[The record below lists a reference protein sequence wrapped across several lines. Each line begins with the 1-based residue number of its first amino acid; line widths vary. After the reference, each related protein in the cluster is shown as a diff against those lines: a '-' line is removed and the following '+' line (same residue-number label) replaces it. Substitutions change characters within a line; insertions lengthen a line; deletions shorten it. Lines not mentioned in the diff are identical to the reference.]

1 MLQTPIIQEIHNAE
15 LLKLIP
21 KNAKKIIE
29 VGCSSGALAREYKKI
44 NAGCEYIGI
53 EISSDYGELAKK
65 YCDKVIIGDIE
76 EYSLDFYNQNSN
88 VDCWIFADV
97 LEHLKDP
104 WEILR
109 KINSVLLQGG
119 SVVACIPNIQHW
131 SIQAKI
137 STGDFRYQDIGLL
150 DRTHLRWFTRKTI
163 IELFEQTG
171 FELQEFKYRNI
182 SNDPR
187 KDEFLQIIKSLA
199 FLAGSDPE
207 QAVIDASP
215 DQYVALATPRII

>member
-1 MLQTPIIQEIHNAE
+1 MLQTPIQEIHNAE

-21 KNAKKIIE
+21 KNIKKIIE
-29 VGCSSGALAREYKKI
+29 VGCSSGALAKEYKKI

-53 EISSDYGELAKK
+53 EISSDYGGLAKR

-76 EYSLDFYNQNSN
+76 VYPLDFYNQNSD

-109 KINSVLLQGG
+109 KINSVLPQRG
-119 SVVACIPNIQHW
+119 SVVACIPNVQHW
-131 SIQAKI
+131 SVQAKI

-163 IELFEQTG
+163 IELFEQTD

-207 QAVIDASP
+207 QAAIDASP
-215 DQYVALATPRII
+215 DQYVVLATPRII